1 VPRPREDNP
10 IAERPVEMRVLIIE
24 QASDL
29 GHYLNYVQ
37 HLVQAFVPL
46 GCEIVVAV
54 PNTVPES
61 AQFQIHLSP
70 HQTSF
75 RLEFIPS
82 RDETLSRWRMML
94 ANARAFRALIARV
107 KPDAVYVPTL
117 DVYVPTLQRM
127 AQSLAWWLALRPRLP
142 RLHCEAL
149 LLGLPAAYGM
159 TRRPFFTKMAVRTM
173 PFDVVHY
180 VDPIALDW
188 VLTKVG
194 GKAGRKGR
202 FIADPVEPLSLP
214 TRSKARAMLRLPEHK
229 KLVMSIGL
237 QDHRKG
243 VDYLIGAC
251 ARWQPAEPASIVLAG
266 KLSAQIR
273 QLVTNEYRHLVGE
286 GRLIVLDQ
294 YLSKEDFYACF
305 AAGDL
310 IAAPY
315 RLQPHPSAIVLQAAT
330 AGKMVLAANSGWCA
344 YMVPKFSLGRLC
356 NPQDPEVLA
365 EALDPALHEA
375 EAYKLSDAAKRLVEF
390 HRSEN
395 FVLQWRR
402 ELNRIMGQPEDSAP
416 RDWNWVLNGKDEVRA
431 QPATWARSSADWR
444 GQ

>member
-1 VPRPREDNP
+1 
-10 IAERPVEMRVLIIE
+10 MRVLIIE
-24 QASDL
+24 QKYDG
-29 GHYLNYVQ
+29 GHYLNYVR
-37 HLVQAFVPL
+37 HLVQAFAPL

-54 PNTVPES
+54 PKPALES
-61 AQFQIHLSP
+61 AQFKMYLSP
-70 HQTSF
+70 HRPRF

-82 RDETLSRWRMML
+82 RDETISRWRMIL
-94 ANARAFRALIARV
+94 TNARAFRALIARV

-117 DVYVPTLQRM
+117 EGYVLSIRDGV
-127 AQSLAWWLALRPRLP
+127 AQSLAWWLALHPSLS

-159 TRRPFFTKMAVRTM
+159 TRRSPFITKMAVRTM
-173 PFDVVHY
+173 PFNVVHY
-180 VDPIALDW
+180 IDPVVFDW
-188 VLTKVG
+188 VLSKVG
-194 GKAGRKGR
+194 GKAGRKAR

-214 TRSKARAMLRLPEHK
+214 TRSKARSMLRLPEHN
-229 KLVMSIGL
+229 KLIMSIGL

-243 VDYLIGAC
+243 ADYLIRAC
-251 ARWQPAEPASIVLAG
+251 ALWQPAEPASIVLAG

-273 QLVTNEYRHLVGE
+273 QLVSNEYRHLMDD
-286 GRLIVLDQ
+286 GRLIVLDR

-310 IAAPY
+310 IATPY
-315 RLQPHPSAIVLQAAT
+315 RPQPHPSHIVLHAAT

-356 NPQDPEVLA
+356 NPQDPEILA
-365 EALDPALHEA
+365 EALDLALHEA
-375 EAYKLSDAAKRLVEF
+375 EAYELSAAAKRLVEF

-402 ELNRIMGQPEDSAP
+402 ELSRMMGKSEDALP
-416 RDWNWVLNGKDEVRA
+416 RDWNWVLNGEGEK
-431 QPATWARSSADWR
+431 TYSL
-444 GQ
+444 